1 MKGIICHLTHIVK
14 AQKQSKSR
22 GRKTWPTDELLIS
35 SAQHWSVTPTNV
47 RNNNNVLA
55 MASFA
60 MNRHLEHWNS

>member
-1 MKGIICHLTHIVK
+1 MKGIICHLIHIVK

-22 GRKTWPTDELLIS
+22 GQKIWPTNELLIS

-55 MASFA
+55 MVSFT
-60 MNRHLEHWNS
+60 MNRHLDHWNS